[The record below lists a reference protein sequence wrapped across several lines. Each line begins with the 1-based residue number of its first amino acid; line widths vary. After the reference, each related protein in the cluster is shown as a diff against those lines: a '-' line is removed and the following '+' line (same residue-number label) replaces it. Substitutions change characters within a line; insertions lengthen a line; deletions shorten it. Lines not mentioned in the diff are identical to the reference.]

1 MPRRVSAARAA
12 TPLVYDAGALVAADR
27 GERQMWAQ
35 FAVAAAERRPII
47 VPSPV
52 LAQVWRGGRTQA
64 RLARML
70 AGCRVVAPGEAV
82 AKLAGELLGRSGTND
97 AIDAMV
103 VATAV
108 LLRAAIVTSDVEDI
122 SRLAESADS
131 DVEVAILRPS

>member
-1 MPRRVSAARAA
+1 MPRRGSAAPAA
-12 TPLVYDAGALVAADR
+12 APLVYDAGALVAIDR

-35 FAVAAAERRPII
+35 FAAAVAERRPVI

-70 AGCRVVAPGEAV
+70 AGCRVVAPGETV
-82 AKLAGELLGRSGTND
+82 AKLAGELLGRSGTSD

-122 SRLAESADS
+122 SRLVDS
-131 DVEVAILRPS
+131 TTSGFEVAILRPS